1 MSNSSS
7 PSEQS
12 LFRGYII
19 RKDIIHQCRTEFELL
34 THELERFD
42 AFVDI
47 DWRSNRLCEPTFKQ
61 PLPPT
66 PVALSTVTLHTP
78 FSPSTHQDHR
88 LPLSHQEHHEED
100 RKVEPLRIEEIS
112 SPFIAPSS
120 PIAAIVESKATIEPS
135 SFGED
140 KLSEDTAVDI
150 ELQTV
155 PEREIQLTP
164 MELLRSIE
172 TLMAELS
179 WTEDAIKSRKR
190 VSRSCYHHLM
200 MWQYLRQRK
209 AQLMQQ

>member
-1 MSNSSS
+1 MWRL
-7 PSEQS
+7 EE
-12 LFRGYII
+12 Y
-19 RKDIIHQCRTEFELL
+19 KTEFELL

-47 DWRSNRLCEPTFKQ
+47 EWRSNRLCEPTFKQ

-66 PVALSTVTLHTP
+66 PVALSTITLHTP
-78 FSPSTHQDHR
+78 FT
-88 LPLSHQEHHEED
+88 
-100 RKVEPLRIEEIS
+100 
-112 SPFIAPSS
+112 S
-120 PIAAIVESKATIEPS
+120 PITAIVESKATIESS
-135 SFGED
+135 SFAED
-140 KLSEDTAVDI
+140 KPSEDTAVNI

-190 VSRSCYHHLM
+190 SAREEIIVHIKGELTLNQPLVNSFEAVIYIMSAPHGHMYKKLVYITINKEIM
-200 MWQYLRQRK
+200 GEYYE
-209 AQLMQQ
+209 